1 MSNGRKKT
9 TASSREIALTVR
21 GVSKTFCS
29 QSGEKVSALE
39 GLDLTVRRGEF
50 VVLIG
55 PTGCGKSTLLNMLAG
70 LAKPDRGEINFNT
83 TPSSDDNIAY
93 VFQHYTLF
101 PWRTL
106 LNNVSFGLQMRGV
119 ARRERKERARAILDQ
134 VGLSDFENAFPHE
147 TSGGMRQRA
156 AIAQALAFN
165 PEFLLMDEPFGAL
178 DDATRTELQRLLVRL
193 CQASGAA
200 VLFVTHNIDEAV
212 MTADRILV
220 FSERPGRIIEEVSV
234 PLPRPRNP
242 LDPRFMELFV
252 RIRNAVHAGS
262 NAPTPYRDSG

>member
-1 MSNGRKKT
+1 MAEERKE
-9 TASSREIALTVR
+9 SRGPSQETALTVR

-29 QSGEKVSALE
+29 QSGAKVSALE
-39 GLDLTVRRGEF
+39 GLELSVRRGEF

-55 PTGCGKSTLLNMLAG
+55 PTGCGKSTLLNILAG
-70 LAKPDRGEINFNT
+70 IEKPDRGEICFQ
-83 TPSSDDNIAY
+83 SRSEDDDNIAY

-106 LNNVSFGLQMRGV
+106 LGNVSFGLQMRGV
-119 ARRERKERARAILDQ
+119 PRQERRQRARDLLGQ
-134 VGLSDFENAFPHE
+134 VGLSDFEKAYPHE

-156 AIAQALAFN
+156 AIAQALAMN

-193 CQASGAA
+193 CRASGTT
-200 VLFVTHNIDEAV
+200 VLFVTHTIDEAV

-220 FSERPGRIIEEVSV
+220 FSSRPGRIIEEITV
-234 PLPRPRNP
+234 PISRPRDP
-242 LDPRFMELFV
+242 LDPRFVELFV
-252 RIRNAVHAGS
+252 RIRSAVSMDGTV
-262 NAPTPYRDSG
+262 PTS